1 MKKIEIEIPEGK
13 RAEWING
20 VLTLVDEPEVDN
32 RAGMTDILNELA
44 SRIESAEIV
53 NVRQVL
59 EWIEEQTKE

>member
-1 MKKIEIEIPEGK
+1 MVQLIDKDAVMAEIKDPVHLNDIEDAYHAG
-13 RAEWING
+13 AE
-20 VLTLVDEPEVDN
+20 
-32 RAGMTDILNELA
+32 DILNKLA

>member
-1 MKKIEIEIPEGK
+1 MSIIDDKSKGCRKWIKDPVHLNDIED
-13 RAEWING
+13 AYH
-20 VLTLVDEPEVDN
+20 
-32 RAGMTDILNELA
+32 AGTEDILNKLA